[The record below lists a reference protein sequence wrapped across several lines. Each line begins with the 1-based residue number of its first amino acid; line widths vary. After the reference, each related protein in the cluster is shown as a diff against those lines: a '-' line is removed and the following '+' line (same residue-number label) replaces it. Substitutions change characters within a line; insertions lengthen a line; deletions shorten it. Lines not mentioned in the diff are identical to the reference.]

1 MYDTHINKRILEK
14 IKNLEEPEKFKKLL
28 IELLE
33 FEKIQFNLGEKEY
46 TKRYDGAITR
56 YMEEKH

>member
-1 MYDTHINKRILEK
+1 MSDTHINKIILEK
-14 IKNLEEPEKFKKLL
+14 IKNLDESEKFKKLL

-46 TKRYDGAITR
+46 TKKYDGAGVR
-56 YMEEKH
+56 FLEEKQ